1 MIFEPK
7 TEQEIVESKLWSKG
21 EYAFE
26 IVDASEKNS
35 KSSGKPMI
43 ELKVKLSDGKGAG
56 RTITDYLLA
65 ETPEK
70 LRHCAD
76 ACGVLDRYD
85 TGSLSGNDFRGKRGK
100 LKLGIEKDKKKI
112 YPDKNVVLDY
122 VCVESQKSRLAT
134 SGSGLKFE

>member
-1 MIFEPK
+1 MTFEPK
-7 TEQEIVESKLWSKG
+7 TEQEIAESKLWAKG

-26 IVDASEKNS
+26 IVDAEEKTS
-35 KSSGKPMI
+35 KASGKPMI
-43 ELKVKLSDGKGAG
+43 ELKVRLSDGKAG

-76 ACGVLDRYD
+76 ACGLLDRYD
-85 TGSLSGNDFRGKRGK
+85 TGSLSGNDFRAKRGK

-122 VCVESQKSRLAT
+122 VCVENQKSRLAT

>member
-1 MIFEPK
+1 MTFEPK
-7 TEQEIVESKLWSKG
+7 TEQEIAESKLWPKG

-26 IVDASEKNS
+26 IVDGVDKNS

-43 ELKVKLSDGKGAG
+43 ELKIKLSDGKGTG

-76 ACGVLDRYD
+76 ACGLLDRYE
-85 TGSLSGNDFRGKRGK
+85 TGSLSANEFRGKRGK
-100 LKLGIEKDKKKI
+100 LKLGIEKDKKKV

-122 VCVESQKSRLAT
+122 VCAAGVAKRQ
-134 SGSGLKFE
+134 GGGLLSFNK